1 MKKLL
6 LFTLTFLLI
15 ISCNKDD
22 DSGTSKFNEL
32 DHFYQ
37 NANEL
42 RIEIAYEVGA
52 EPYINSGSTN
62 YWDFSEKNLEALFDG
77 RSNPIAVNIP
87 KQLNQ
92 MNEIPNQGKSSYT
105 SNDLRE
111 LASTY
116 QIQESDAEK
125 SVVFLLFLD
134 GYFNRNGEEQTNFL
148 GVSVGN
154 FVVAV
159 FKPVVESIPTGVFN
173 NPRPSIEQGT
183 VVHEIGHALGLVN
196 GGVDMVEDHH
206 DVQNGEH
213 CTNQDCVMYWLN
225 EGATDMSNFVTG
237 GLFGGSEPPIVF
249 GSECLNDT
257 RNYLN

>member
-6 LFTLTFLLI
+6 LFALTIFMV

-22 DSGTSKFNEL
+22 DSGTNKNDL
-32 DHFYQ
+32 DRFYQ

-42 RIEIAYEVGA
+42 LVEIAYEEGA
-52 EPYINSGSTN
+52 EPYINDGSTN

-77 RSNPIAVNIP
+77 RNNPIAVNVS
-87 KQLNQ
+87 KQLSQ

-105 SNDLRE
+105 SDDIRKLAND
-111 LASTY
+111 Y
-116 QIQESDAEK
+116 QVQESDADK
-125 SVVFLLFLD
+125 GVVFLVFLD
-134 GYFNRNGEEQTNFL
+134 GYFFRDGEEQTNFL
-148 GVSVGN
+148 GVSVGD
-154 FVVAV
+154 FVVAI
-159 FKPVVESIPTGVFN
+159 FKPVIESIPTGVFN

-196 GGVDMVEDHH
+196 GGVDMVQDHH

-225 EGATDMSNFVTG
+225 EGASDMSNFVTG
-237 GLFGGSEPPIVF
+237 GLFGGNEPPIVF
-249 GSECLNDT
+249 GQECLNDT